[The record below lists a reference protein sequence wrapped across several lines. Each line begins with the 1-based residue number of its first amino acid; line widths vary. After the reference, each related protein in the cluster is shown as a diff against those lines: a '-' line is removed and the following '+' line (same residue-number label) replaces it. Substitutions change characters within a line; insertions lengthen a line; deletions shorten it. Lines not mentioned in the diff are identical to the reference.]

1 MDNITS
7 FVGII
12 RRVKFHNPIN
22 GYGVLSVE
30 VVDNKDIKDNI
41 TVTIN
46 QPKVFEGV
54 TMKFEGYWS
63 KHARFG
69 KQFNTNSCQEM
80 PPATTESLVKYLSSG
95 FFPGIGPVT
104 AKKIVNYFGDE
115 ALDIFRNNID
125 RIIEVEGINRSK
137 LQVLKESWKENREMN
152 NIMIFLQD
160 HMVAT
165 SSAVKIYKE
174 YGIDSIS
181 TLKNNPYRLATDI
194 VGFGFS
200 MADKLA
206 MSLGF
211 NEKSEERVTA
221 AVHHILSNNQSDGH
235 CYLTEKQTKE
245 RVRKLIG
252 IEVNTLIEY
261 ILNKEEL
268 EEKIV
273 SINFSKDKIREQKR
287 FYSRDLYYDEMY
299 VAEKV
304 VRLSKKRYA
313 NNTSDLKE
321 RLDKMLSNSKIKLSE
336 EQYDSVIGVV
346 SNGLSILTGGPGV
359 GKCLKKGTTVLMFD
373 GTKNKVENIKEG
385 DLLMG
390 DDSTPRKV
398 LSLARGKERMYDVIS
413 NDGKIWGCNESHIL
427 SLVYN
432 TKERDITING
442 KKYSQGDVVDISIKD
457 YLKVSKRNRH
467 RLMQYSVGVEYPL
480 KKTYLDPYLLG
491 LWLGD
496 GHSNSKTFIIT
507 NIDKEIIDYSR
518 EWSDNNG
525 YKFRLRENLNR
536 ASSLIVTGGKKSLYS
551 LLKKENVFN
560 NKHIPNEHLINSR
573 EHRLSLLAGLIDS
586 DGHLTGS
593 GIYEITQKNKKL
605 AYDIFELSSSLG
617 FKTSITD
624 KIATMK
630 REDGSYYSCK
640 VYRINI
646 SGNLQRVPVKIKRKK
661 AMNNQNKN
669 HLHSGFKLV
678 DKGEGDYYGFEI
690 DGNKRFVLG
699 NYVVTH
705 NTTTVKFIYDIL
717 LSLGKK
723 VLLAAPTGRAAQRM
737 SEVIGAESKT
747 IHRLLKWDA
756 GNGNFRKSEKDMLEC
771 DFIILDES
779 SMIDIRLASSFFRA
793 ISPNTQIVLVGDKDQ
808 LPSVGPGN
816 LISDLINSQCVKV
829 FSLKKVFRQAEKSKI
844 ITYAHTINKGETPN
858 VETPISNPKMWKDG
872 SDCMFIDSSMNLEYQ
887 NEPNSTLKYGLNA
900 IDMIVKLYSETIE
913 KYMGKDNEIQI
924 LTPMNKGSVGTK
936 EINKRVQVAVNPK
949 SENKKE
955 ITIGERTFREGDR
968 VIQTANN
975 YDLNVF
981 NGDIG
986 YITKIDTKDYSLIIN
1001 YGDSKKTKLV
1011 RYERSNIIEIELAY
1025 AITIHKSQ
1033 GSEFKIVIIPILN
1046 QHYIMLYRNLI
1057 YTGLTRAKKMGILI
1071 GEREAFKRS
1080 IDNIDPNIRQTSLQ
1094 YFLKEHYE
1102 TTEFELEFLN

>member
-12 RRVKFHNPIN
+12 KRVKFHNPIN
-22 GYGVLSVE
+22 GYGILSVE
-30 VVDNKDIKDNI
+30 VIDNKDIKDNV

-63 KHARFG
+63 KHAKFG

-80 PPATTESLVKYLSSG
+80 PPATTESLIKYLSSG

-115 ALDIFRNNID
+115 ALEVFRNNID
-125 RIIEVEGINRSK
+125 RLTEVEGINRSK

-211 NEKSEERVTA
+211 DEKSEERVTA
-221 AVHHILSNNQSDGH
+221 AIHHILSNNQSDGH
-235 CYLTEKQTKE
+235 CYLTEKQIKE

-359 GKCLKKGTTVLMFD
+359 GKTT
-373 GTKNKVENIKEG
+373 
-385 DLLMG
+385 
-390 DDSTPRKV
+390 S
-398 LSLARGKERMYDVIS
+398 
-413 NDGKIWGCNESHIL
+413 
-427 SLVYN
+427 
-432 TKERDITING
+432 
-442 KKYSQGDVVDISIKD
+442 
-457 YLKVSKRNRH
+457 
-467 RLMQYSVGVEYPL
+467 
-480 KKTYLDPYLLG
+480 
-491 LWLGD
+491 
-496 GHSNSKTFIIT
+496 
-507 NIDKEIIDYSR
+507 
-518 EWSDNNG
+518 
-525 YKFRLRENLNR
+525 
-536 ASSLIVTGGKKSLYS
+536 
-551 LLKKENVFN
+551 
-560 NKHIPNEHLINSR
+560 
-573 EHRLSLLAGLIDS
+573 
-586 DGHLTGS
+586 
-593 GIYEITQKNKKL
+593 
-605 AYDIFELSSSLG
+605 
-617 FKTSITD
+617 
-624 KIATMK
+624 
-630 REDGSYYSCK
+630 
-640 VYRINI
+640 
-646 SGNLQRVPVKIKRKK
+646 
-661 AMNNQNKN
+661 
-669 HLHSGFKLV
+669 
-678 DKGEGDYYGFEI
+678 
-690 DGNKRFVLG
+690 
-699 NYVVTH
+699 
-705 NTTTVKFIYDIL
+705 VKFIYDTL

-858 VETPISNPKMWKDG
+858 VETPISNPKMWEDG

-936 EINKRVQVAVNPK
+936 EINKRVQAAINPK

-1001 YGDSKKTKLV
+1001 YGDSKNTKLV

-1033 GSEFKIVIIPILN
+1033 GSEFKTVIIPILN

-1071 GEREAFKRS
+1071 GEREALKRS